1 MARRAMSV
9 TSGKGSSGT
18 PPPRPGIKPWT
29 HSCLGR
35 LGKQE
40 EEVLVLLDGAEEEDK
55 VVKNKQQSK
64 KPSFSVVLK
73 QRERK
78 EKVVGLLL

>member
-40 EEVLVLLDGAEEEDK
+40 EEVLVLLDGAEEEDQ

-64 KPSFSVVLK
+64 KTLIF
-73 QRERK
+73 
-78 EKVVGLLL
+78 GCF